1 MDDISRP
8 RKFGGWG
15 LLDMRSF
22 GNALLCK
29 SLLRGIF
36 GEGPWSLFINRKYLK
51 GRSIEYW
58 YRRNSLGIKRGSA
71 IWHSLRKIQS
81 FYMGNL
87 RWRVFL
93 GSSILIGFDS
103 IMNGLASP
111 LPHAMVS
118 FFHSRGIFTWDK
130 LIKSWSL
137 TSPVWK
143 DEVDLLMPPSIFSI
157 WSSVLACFT
166 GIAYSS
172 HRHKGC
178 SCMESASFSLTCPR
192 KGFVCSSFLRVS
204 DHRSTDLSSL
214 IMESLLP
221 S

>member
-1 MDDISRP
+1 MCSLAANFLWGAKAYQSKIHLVKMDDISRP

-111 LPHAMVS
+111 LPHALVS

-137 TSPVWK
+137 TSPV
-143 DEVDLLMPPSIFSI
+143 
-157 WSSVLACFT
+157 
-166 GIAYSS
+166 
-172 HRHKGC
+172 
-178 SCMESASFSLTCPR
+178 
-192 KGFVCSSFLRVS
+192 
-204 DHRSTDLSSL
+204 
-214 IMESLLP
+214 
-221 S
+221 